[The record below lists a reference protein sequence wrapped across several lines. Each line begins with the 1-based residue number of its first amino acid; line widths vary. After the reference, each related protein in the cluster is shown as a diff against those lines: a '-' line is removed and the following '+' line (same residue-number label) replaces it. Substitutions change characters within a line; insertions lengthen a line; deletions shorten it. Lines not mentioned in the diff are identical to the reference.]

1 MRKPSAGRSNSLIT
15 QGPNPPRDLHVVGDY
30 CTAFTRGDLLIR
42 IKSKSGDVTERTDF
56 PATIFCSDRFAR
68 IFNDRE
74 PVPFRHFKKAIHL
87 SRNAESVNED
97 DGLRTVGD
105 GSFDALGIKIE
116 SSGVHIDKNRNRTFV
131 TDRIRDRYECER
143 RNNNLVFIRD
153 TERANAQMECACARA
168 DGYCIGSAEVS
179 SDQSL
184 ELFEFRAQTELRSS
198 KYGRHRLDVLFVDV
212 RRRQGYS
219 HG

>member
-15 QGPNPPRDLHVVGDY
+15 QGPNPCRDMHVVGDY

-56 PATIFCSDRFAR
+56 PATIFCSDRFAG

-74 PVPFRHFKKAIHL
+74 PVSLRYFQKAIHV
-87 SRNAESVNED
+87 SRNAESVNKD
-97 DGLRTVGD
+97 HGLRTVSD
-105 GSFDALGIKIE
+105 GSFYALRIKIE

-131 TDRIRDRYECER
+131 ADCICDRYECER
-143 RNNNLVFIRD
+143 RNNNLVSIRD
-153 TERANAQMECACARA
+153 TERANAQMERTCARA

-179 SDQSL
+179 RDQSL
-184 ELFEFRAQTELRSS
+184 ELFEFRAQT
-198 KYGRHRLDVLFVDV
+198 
-212 RRRQGYS
+212 
-219 HG
+219 